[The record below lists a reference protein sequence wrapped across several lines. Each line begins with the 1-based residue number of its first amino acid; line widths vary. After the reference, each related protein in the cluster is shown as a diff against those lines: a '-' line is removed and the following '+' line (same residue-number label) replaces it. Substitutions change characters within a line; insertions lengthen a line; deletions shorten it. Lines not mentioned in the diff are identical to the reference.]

1 MRVKPFGLAALFAV
15 TGAAVAIGVA
25 PIAVAD
31 ECDPTATVCQGPDV
45 QTNNSPAGPV
55 TATADQYPFDNDWYY
70 GAPGEMQL
78 TEENP
83 GIASPSYGGG
93 GGHR

>member
-1 MRVKPFGLAALFAV
+1 MRVNQFGLAALFV
-15 TGAAVAIGVA
+15 AASVGVAIGAA

-31 ECDPTATVCQGPDV
+31 ICDPIATICQGPDL
-45 QTNNSPAGPV
+45 SEGSDSSLGPEPDVV
-55 TATADQYPFDNDWYY
+55 TG

-83 GIASPSYGGG
+83 GIASPSYVGGAV
-93 GGHR
+93 GHR